1 MNIVRHSIVVV
12 IALSC
17 GDRAGAVNAAA
28 PHSVAQLQPEATQ
41 EDLVSR
47 TKHAEREYRHRLAR
61 LRRLRELALQGNDL
75 HRLAALDSL
84 LERLHA
90 ARTSRIKQIRA
101 RMSGASQRGLD
112 AWLTDGRDLKE
123 SVVSGGTDQP
133 RRHPRHEA
141 ARKHHAVVPKH
152 HADPSPGLVEPHQIV
167 SHRRAEA
174 HEHAAAQKE
183 RAERWR
189 AAKEH
194 AAGDRRAEAHEHAAV
209 QKERAERWRAD
220 ARQRALRHRRV
231 GTQRGHDKV
240 QKDASEHAGP
250 ADVPRQVPKHKRGA
264 AKPGQTLKHK
274 GHPRPEKTGHGK
286 HAPTQA
292 RADVAARAAITRANF
307 DAEFEKLRKEIES
320 DG

>member
-1 MNIVRHSIVVV
+1 MNIVRHSIIVV

-17 GDRAGAVNAAA
+17 GDRAGVVNAAA
-28 PHSVAQLQPEATQ
+28 PHSVAQLQPVATQ

-75 HRLAALDSL
+75 QRLAALDSL
-84 LERLHA
+84 FERLRA
-90 ARTSRIKQIRA
+90 ARTFRIKQIRA

-141 ARKHHAVVPKH
+141 ARKHHAVVRKH
-152 HADPSPGLVEPHQIV
+152 HAEPSSVLVAPPQIG
-167 SHRRAEA
+167 SHREAQAHEHAAAQKQRAERWRADKEHAAGDRRAEA

-189 AAKEH
+189 A
-194 AAGDRRAEAHEHAAV
+194 
-209 QKERAERWRAD
+209 D
-220 ARQRALRHRRV
+220 ARQRALRHRRA
-231 GTQRGHDKV
+231 GTPRRHDKV

-250 ADVPRQVPKHKRGA
+250 TDVPSHAAKHKRGA
-264 AKPGQTLKHK
+264 ATPGQSQKHK
-274 GHPRPEKTGHGK
+274 GHPRPEKSGHGQ

-292 RADVAARAAITRANF
+292 QADVAARAAITRANF
-307 DAEFEKLRKEIES
+307 NAEFEKLRKEIES

>member
-1 MNIVRHSIVVV
+1 MNIVRHSIIVV

-17 GDRAGAVNAAA
+17 GDRAGVVNAVA
-28 PHSVAQLQPEATQ
+28 PHSVAQLHPVAAQ
-41 EDLVSR
+41 EDFVSR
-47 TKHAEREYRHRLAR
+47 AKHAEREYRHRLAR
-61 LRRLRELALQGNDL
+61 LRRLRELALQRDDIQ
-75 HRLAALDSL
+75 RLAALDSL
-84 LERLHA
+84 FERLHA
-90 ARTSRIKQIRA
+90 ARASRIKQIRA
-101 RMSGASQRGLD
+101 RMSPASQRGLD

-123 SVVSGGTDQP
+123 SVVSGGTDKT

-141 ARKHHAVVPKH
+141 VRTHHAVVRKHHAE
-152 HADPSPGLVEPHQIV
+152 PSPVLVAPHHIV
-167 SHRRAEA
+167 SHRSAEA
-174 HEHAAAQKE
+174 HEHAAAQKQ

-194 AAGDRRAEAHEHAAV
+194 AGGDRRSEAHEHAAV

-220 ARQRALRHRRV
+220 ARQRALRHRRA
-231 GTQRGHDKV
+231 GTQRRHDKV
-240 QKDASEHAGP
+240 QTDASEHAGP
-250 ADVPRQVPKHKRGA
+250 ANVPRQVPKHKRGA
-264 AKPGQTLKHK
+264 VTPGQTLKHK
-274 GHPRPEKTGHGK
+274 GYPRPEKTEHGK